1 MSDLL
6 TVQDL
11 EAAKKHDTFHSE
23 VITGKAGGV
32 AGGASIDYATNA
44 VTGQVQKTLPRTL
57 LDIAF
62 VRSGTF
68 AAGATLTD
76 MRQTL
81 EYGGLEYSWSGA
93 FPKVVPASSTPAGTG
108 GIGSGAWVDRTD
120 LTLRAEISNVDG
132 LKLLGSCPTIA
143 TLRTTEPT
151 TDGQQISVSGY
162 YTKMD
167 GSGGIFW
174 YDSTDTTSADN
185 GGTVIVTTG
194 LKRWKRRL
202 DVNEVTT
209 KQFGCKADGT
219 TVDDTA
225 LQNFFDYVGSSG
237 CTGVISSGTHKIT
250 SAMTCTSTKSIIFRS
265 EPEAKIWVYAAVQAL
280 TITTTKLCSVYGLTV
295 NPRVNSASGI
305 RFNNCAMLT
314 TRGIDVSSPNTTDA
328 TGFVTGLQYHN
339 CSFTKTYDFWDMATS
354 GNALVITSDGQYAV
368 SHDIFAPNIFGA
380 NTGILV
386 DIAGAVAAGIE
397 GVRVFGGE
405 IVTNTFGVY
414 ITNSTSYTP
423 PLFKFSGCHISSNV
437 SIHADHVTHVVLSA
451 CNMYCKIKWL
461 DLVRCGECSI
471 IGGEFVCIG
480 VGGTSPISLESTTS
494 IDITGLYAGY
504 PTANHL
510 ISLYGT
516 ATQIRLRS
524 STYNVNNWTKN
535 VANGDIYVTGTPPAV
550 NSLFRDNFPV
560 CPVDSTYNYAINT
573 NAIAIT
579 DRGDVYNI
587 INTGIISSFTGTRYR
602 PITLVLQ
609 PGVTLTHSASLYLIG
624 AASFTTKS
632 VTYCVFL
639 PDQDGTRWTEIT
651 RRA

>member
-1 MSDLL
+1 MTYNTGNPIGSTDARDRSDNSENL
-6 TVQDL
+6 DL
-11 EAAKKHDTFHSE
+11 AVNSLSQTFVDRLGRTRDTLE
-23 VITGKAGGV
+23 GI
-32 AGGASIDYATNA
+32 Y
-44 VTGQVQKTLPRTL
+44 QKSAYYR
-57 LDIAF
+57 
-62 VRSGTF
+62 VGTF
-68 AAGATLTD
+68 DAGYTLTNN
-76 MRQTL
+76 RQTL
-81 EYGGLEYSWSGA
+81 AYGNVEYSWSGT
-93 FPKVVPASSTPAGTG
+93 FPKVVPAGSTPATSG
-108 GIGSGAWVDRTD
+108 GIGAGGWVDRSD
-120 LTLRAEISNVDG
+120 VTLRAEISNADG

-162 YTKMD
+162 YTAMD

-194 LKRWKRRL
+194 LNRWKRRL

-250 SAMTCTSTKSIIFRS
+250 SAMTCTSTKSLIFRS
-265 EPEAKIWVYAAVQAL
+265 EPDAKIWVYAAVQAL

-328 TGFVTGLQYHN
+328 TGFVNGLQYHN

-414 ITNSTSYTP
+414 ITNSTAYTP

-461 DLVRCGECSI
+461 DLVSCGECSI

-480 VGGTSPISLESTTS
+480 AGGTSPISLESTTS

-510 ISLYGT
+510 IALYGT

-535 VANGDIYVTGTPPAV
+535 VANGDIYVTGVPPAV

-560 CPVDSTYNYAINT
+560 CPVDSTYNYVISANSVVL
-573 NAIAIT
+573 T
-579 DRGDVYNI
+579 DRGEVYNI
-587 INTGIISSFTGTRYR
+587 VNTGIINNFTGNRNRAVTIAL
-602 PITLVLQ
+602 P
-609 PGVTLTHSASLYLIG
+609 PGVTLTHGSGLTIIG
-624 AASFTTKS
+624 YANYITTAAA
-632 VTYCVFL
+632 TYCVFI
-639 PDQDGTRWTEIT
+639 PNQDSTGWIEIS
-651 RRA
+651 RRT